1 MTESKGAAVSTER
14 QSAEQ
19 DHASAAWHEADSGA
33 RESREA
39 CAMAGLTLPSLS
51 TDLTALMSGLPLVD
65 LGRVN
70 SDTALKLAEVIRRG
84 RS

>member
-1 MTESKGAAVSTER
+1 
-14 QSAEQ
+14 
-19 DHASAAWHEADSGA
+19 
-33 RESREA
+33 
-39 CAMAGLTLPSLS
+39 MAGITLPSLG

-84 RS
+84 CS